1 MGKWDMVRL
10 GDVCEIKSGG
20 TPSRAEGK
28 YWIPGEGGAPVPWV
42 KISDMKHKYVAD
54 TEENITT
61 TALRETSAKL
71 FPAGTILY
79 TIFATLG
86 RVAVLSIDAAT
97 NQAIAGIIVP
107 RQINT
112 DFLYYYLM
120 SIEKQVLES
129 GRGVAQNN
137 INLSILREFQIPLPL
152 LPTQQKI
159 ADVLNRAS
167 ALIEKRKSQIAKLDL
182 LVKSRFVEMFGDP
195 VRNPMGWEVKAWNDV
210 LKIKNGKDHKKV
222 SSQGGKYPIIG
233 SGGCMGYANEYLC
246 EANSI
251 IIGRKG
257 TIDKPFIVREKF
269 WNVDTAF
276 GLESYA
282 RILNFEYLLLFCKFF
297 DFQKLNKTVTIPSLT
312 KSDLLKI
319 PIPLPPLKLQTQFA
333 DFVRAVDK
341 SKAEMQ
347 AGLNKIELLYKSL
360 MQKCFSGEMFK

>member
-1 MGKWDMVRL
+1 
-10 GDVCEIKSGG
+10 
-20 TPSRAEGK
+20 
-28 YWIPGEGGAPVPWV
+28 
-42 KISDMKHKYVAD
+42 
-54 TEENITT
+54 
-61 TALRETSAKL
+61 
-71 FPAGTILY
+71 
-79 TIFATLG
+79 
-86 RVAVLSIDAAT
+86 
-97 NQAIAGIIVP
+97 
-107 RQINT
+107 
-112 DFLYYYLM
+112 
-120 SIEKQVLES
+120 
-129 GRGVAQNN
+129 
-137 INLSILREFQIPLPL
+137 
-152 LPTQQKI
+152 
-159 ADVLNRAS
+159 
-167 ALIEKRKSQIAKLDL
+167 
-182 LVKSRFVEMFGDP
+182 
-195 VRNPMGWEVKAWNDV
+195 MGWEVKAWNDV